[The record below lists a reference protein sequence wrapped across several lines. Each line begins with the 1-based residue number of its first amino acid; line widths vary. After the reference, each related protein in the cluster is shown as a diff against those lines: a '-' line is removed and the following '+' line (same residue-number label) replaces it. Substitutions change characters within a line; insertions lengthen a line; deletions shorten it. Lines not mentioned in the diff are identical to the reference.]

1 MIFSRSGQEI
11 GRVIFYREKWN
22 GLTAGWLENTNHSS
36 PFPIPPVDNSP
47 NVFSLHLQ
55 TVAFISL
62 YHDLLQ
68 LRCPMRIV
76 ITLSACL
83 MLTGM
88 AIRLP
93 GEEPQGAKKV
103 TAEEVQE
110 ILASVSNWGR

>member
-1 MIFSRSGQEI
+1 
-11 GRVIFYREKWN
+11 
-22 GLTAGWLENTNHSS
+22 
-36 PFPIPPVDNSP
+36 
-47 NVFSLHLQ
+47 
-55 TVAFISL
+55 
-62 YHDLLQ
+62 
-68 LRCPMRIV
+68 MRIV